1 MLGDL
6 WSFQGRYRTLHL
18 TWIAFVLTFVVWFNL
33 APLATTVK
41 ADLGLDIGQIRTVA
55 IEFQKIPGCCT
66 GRHRYFLKNL

>member
-18 TWIAFVLTFVVWFNL
+18 TWIAFFLTFVVWFNL

-41 ADLGLDIGQIRTVA
+41 ADL
-55 IEFQKIPGCCT
+55 
-66 GRHRYFLKNL
+66 